1 MRPTPFFIEIPDRP
15 VYQPGSGPAMAPI
28 TLQPDDSDTGW
39 VIAGTVDFQ
48 GISQYVVTPKDNPAH
63 RRPVKKQHIL
73 DWVSPKAH
81 EDFEYTQYKIQT
93 EAEREKESRI
103 MAKAVAVRKRI
114 QGVGLARE
122 QAKARKPFAR
132 YMQLEQVD
140 DSDRGNTSKQLSSPE
155 HSSDDLNSGMLPGRS
170 ESTKRKRSVGF
181 PQEKEPAVKR
191 RGPTSSSKAPLVWK
205 AWKPPLLGS
214 SRQGQVERT
223 GDETDEEGEARDT
236 PEYDNGQ
243 LRRLNTFDRPS
254 LPTQRRLSTHSR
266 TSVAQKPSVFS
277 YSEPSLFVPAT
288 ASPSPKLRRSVLSPP
303 LLASGNYP
311 KSASPSTQPETKYPR
326 KVTVLQKPSNGRTCS
341 PILPPTKLCK
351 PPASKPVSTTFHV
364 ALARVGESSR
374 GRTLKRKR
382 HSLSPTDESTAA
394 GESSDV
400 NGMSNDHRSKRAYE
414 TEAMGRSHFS
424 DIAASRSTWV
434 SVDHKASK
442 PEKREGSRSSS
453 SGSSNILI
461 WPSNHKSAKV
471 SNEQSKY
478 FAGMKMKQNDKEDVE
493 EDEKE
498 EEDSNETWDIHGLLD
513 DEMRRV
519 NGQLVRHYLVEWVGD
534 WDPTWEPEQNVST
547 EAITIYEKKKR
558 RDSLGFDGAA
568 DVDVISK
575 NGEAPDQ
582 NTLRILDDIHGLEN
596 EASDSE
602 AFTDAPTDATTFL
615 TADENPRSH
624 SETGSTAEEIVAI
637 HAELL

>member
-15 VYQPGSGPAMAPI
+15 VYQPGSGPAMTPI

-103 MAKAVAVRKRI
+103 MAKAAAVRKRI
-114 QGVGLARE
+114 RGVGLARE

-140 DSDRGNTSKQLSSPE
+140 DSDRGNASRQLSSPE
-155 HSSDDLNSGMLPGRS
+155 HSSDDLNNGMFPGRS
-170 ESTKRKRSVGF
+170 ESIKRKRSVGF
-181 PQEKEPAVKR
+181 PHEKEPAVKR
-191 RGPTSSSKAPLVWK
+191 RGPSSSSEASLVRN

-214 SRQGQVERT
+214 GQQGQVERT

-243 LRRLNTFDRPS
+243 LRHLNTFDRPS

-266 TSVAQKPSVFS
+266 TSMPQKPSVFC

-288 ASPSPKLRRSVLSPP
+288 ASPSPKLHRSVLSPP

-311 KSASPSTQPETKYPR
+311 KSASPSTQSETKYLR
-326 KVTVLQKPSNGRTCS
+326 KATVLQKPSNGRTYS
-341 PILPPTKLCK
+341 PILPPSKLWK
-351 PPASKPVSTTFHV
+351 PPAH
-364 ALARVGESSR
+364 VGESS
-374 GRTLKRKR
+374 GDRTPKRKR

-400 NGMSNDHRSKRAYE
+400 NGMSNGLRSDRACE
-414 TEAMGRSHFS
+414 KEAMGRSHFS
-424 DIAASRSTWV
+424 DVAASRSTWA

-442 PEKREGSRSSS
+442 PEKSKGSRSSS
-453 SGSSNILI
+453 SGSSNILR

-478 FAGMKMKQNDKEDVE
+478 FAGMKMKQNDKKDVE
-493 EDEKE
+493 EDEE
-498 EEDSNETWDIHGLLD
+498 EGDSNETWDIHGLLD

-534 WDPTWEPEQNVST
+534 WDPTWEPEQNVSM
-547 EAITIYEKKKR
+547 EAITIYENKKR

-568 DVDVISK
+568 DVDGISE
-575 NGEAPDQ
+575 NGEVPDQ
-582 NTLRILDDIHGLEN
+582 NTLQRLDDIHGLEN

-602 AFTDAPTDATTFL
+602 AFTDALTDATTFL
-615 TADENPRSH
+615 TPDEHPRSH
-624 SETGSTAEEIVAI
+624 SGTGSTAGEIVAI